1 VGGRVPVRVRIQ
13 QRSNRLKPRVIKV
26 LFFVDGG
33 KRRRVDRHPPYKTRM
48 RVTFKR
54 GSRHRMHAR
63 IWFRRKGQQRNQRKT
78 VSKRFTMCP

>member
-1 VGGRVPVRVRIQ
+1 
-13 QRSNRLKPRVIKV
+13 
-26 LFFVDGG
+26 
-33 KRRRVDRHPPYKTRM
+33 M

-63 IWFRRKGQQRNQRKT
+63 IWFRRKGQQRIQRKT